1 MSKASG
7 RTDAQTEAERYGAFI
22 FHSFISFLNI
32 SSKFIEMTAASDPED
47 KSNVLDC
54 LHPSALRHFERA
66 HMIARDLDISQSTI
80 DKEQSANRCRQWV
93 LNESGNCPRDVASW
107 DGSIK
112 YDSHEGSGR
121 LEMYSVHSGALDSYR
136 SGLVCPAKALAQN
149 LESWNSS
156 RSPTMCHTQAGTK
169 SERPPDSDVNGIEA
183 PRSSS
188 SPNTKLEI

>member
-1 MSKASG
+1 MAG
-7 RTDAQTEAERYGAFI
+7 
-22 FHSFISFLNI
+22 
-32 SSKFIEMTAASDPED
+32 SD
-47 KSNVLDC
+47 KRNVLDF

-66 HMIARDLDISQSTI
+66 HMIARDLDISLKTT
-80 DKEQSANRCRQWV
+80 DTDQSAHDRETRCKQWV

-121 LEMYSVHSGALDSYR
+121 LDLCSANSGVLDSYR
-136 SGLVCPAKALAQN
+136 IGLAPQSQMKTVQN
-149 LESWNSS
+149 LESWTSS
-156 RSPTMCHTQAGTK
+156 HSPTMCHTQAGTK
-169 SERPPDSDVNGIEA
+169 SERPSDSHVNGTTG